1 MDNLS
6 TKAKKCG
13 MKINVKKTKSLA
25 YIMTSTV
32 VCHLDVV
39 VGLYSEDPND
49 L

>member
-1 MDNLS
+1 MHLVTVMGAS
-6 TKAKKCG
+6 G
-13 MKINVKKTKSLA
+13 IFSVVW
-25 YIMTSTV
+25 YICVPTD